1 MGKKNQL
8 SLPGFTGEEESRF
21 PQPHI
26 RKFRDIRRYE
36 FLYRPFDLRFRGLV
50 NKWLE
55 HLKRERGVNYE
66 KIIDEPE
73 LEIMTLYLYPQ
84 GRNRKWLSQEEVA
97 QRLKEVQSRKIRK
110 LLVTAL
116 MRLWRTIKLGAS

>member
-1 MGKKNQL
+1 MAKKKNQL
-8 SLPGFTGEEESRF
+8 SLPGIKEKEVFRF
-21 PQPHI
+21 PQPHV
-26 RKFRDIRRYE
+26 RKFRDIKRYE
-36 FLYRPFDLRFRGLV
+36 LIYRPFDLRFRGLI

-55 HLKRERGVNYE
+55 HLRRERGVKYE

-97 QRLKEVQSRKIRK
+97 RKVKGIKSRKIRK
-110 LLVTAL
+110 LLVSSL
-116 MRLWRTIKLGAS
+116 LQVWNKVK